1 MVVAKISELLKH
13 KRQENG
19 LTQAVVAKK
28 LHVSRQAV
36 SNWET
41 GRHLPDVIL
50 IKKLANVYGTTT
62 DELIS
67 GGGGVNNKVEKSSF
81 TIELLYPLLLLVTLI
96 TSRLTIASNSR
107 ALLVMDGLILL
118 SIMLV
123 FLTKFADSKIQI
135 LMRIFSLITFLSCT
149 FINNILNDFSFQTT
163 TFISSLILLWQLFST
178 YYYQKKE

>member
-1 MVVAKISELLKH
+1 MVVAKISELLKY

-19 LTQAVVAKK
+19 LTQAAVAKK

-50 IKKLANVYGTTT
+50 IKKLANIYGITT

-67 GGGGVNNKVEKSSF
+67 GGDKEKVEKSNS
-81 TIELLYPLLLLVTLI
+81 TATLLYPLLLLVTLI

-107 ALLVMDGLILL
+107 ALLIMDGLILL

-135 LMRIFSLITFLSCT
+135 LMRIFSLTVFLSCT
-149 FINNILNDFSFQTT
+149 FINDILNNFSFQTT
-163 TFISSLILLWQLFST
+163 TFINSLILLWQLFST
-178 YYYQKKE
+178 YYYQKRSS

>member
-67 GGGGVNNKVEKSSF
+67 GGEKAKVEKSNF
-81 TIELLYPLLLLVTLI
+81 TITLLYPLLLLVTLI

-118 SIMLV
+118 SVILG

-135 LMRIFSLITFLSCT
+135 LMQICSLTVFLICT
-149 FINNILNDFSFQTT
+149 FINDILNDFSFQTT

>member
-67 GGGGVNNKVEKSSF
+67 GGEKAKVEKSNF
-81 TIELLYPLLLLVTLI
+81 TITLLYPLLLLITLI
-96 TSRLTIASNSR
+96 TGRLTIASNSR

-118 SIMLV
+118 SVILV

-135 LMRIFSLITFLSCT
+135 LMQICSLTVFLSCT
-149 FINNILNDFSFQTT
+149 FINDILNDFSFQTT

-178 YYYQKKE
+178 YYYQKRSS